1 MSQTLIQI
9 IPFAL
14 AGAINPL
21 GILIIISLLAKKDQ
35 PVKRA
40 WLFLA
45 GSILVLIAWI
55 FLSHLIL
62 AGAFDIS
69 RQKDATSATIDIVL
83 GAILIIWAI
92 FKKNKAKQES
102 QRTASFWKIFVA
114 GVIFML
120 IIDVETIVFYLA
132 SMKAIFEAQLNFWQ
146 QSLVYIIN
154 IIIVMSTMAFPALV
168 PIFFPNKAE
177 KILGWLNGFFTK
189 YGQLIGK
196 IVILVIALYLLYLG
210 LSFYY

>member
-1 MSQTLIQI
+1 MTETLFKI

-14 AGAINPL
+14 AGAVNPL
-21 GILIIISLLAKKDQ
+21 GILIIISLLAKKDR

-40 WLFLA
+40 WLFLV
-45 GSILVLIAWI
+45 GSILVLIGWI
-55 FLSHLIL
+55 FFSQLIL

-92 FKKNKAKQES
+92 FKKNKPNQES
-102 QRTASFWKIFVA
+102 QGTASLWKVFLA

-120 IIDVETIVFYLA
+120 LLDVETIVFYLA
-132 SMKAIFEAQLNFWQ
+132 SMKVIFEAQLDFFQ
-146 QSLVYIIN
+146 KSLIYIIN

-168 PIFFPNKAE
+168 PVFFPSKAD
-177 KILGWLNGFFTK
+177 KILGWLNRFFTK
-189 YGQLIGK
+189 YGQLIAK
-196 IVILVIALYLLYLG
+196 IVVLAIAIYLLYLG